1 MKYFIPVFAY
11 LLCTPAYA
19 ADSRYDRCVALVQ
32 KQPQAAYDMAS
43 SWRSDKGGVAAMHCQ
58 GIALINLGQPA
69 RGAGVLDAAAEKMD
83 TSSPILAAELFS
95 QAGNAWL
102 LAGDATRATSRF
114 TSALDRIP
122 EAASSRADTLIDRAR
137 AYAQLEAKDKSL
149 ADLSAALLLSPA
161 KIEARLLRA
170 ELYLSQGKAGSARR
184 DLTALKS
191 LELDAD
197 EKVLFAKLSAK
208 AEQ

>member
-1 MKYFIPVFAY
+1 MKYIIPVFAY
-11 LLCTPAYA
+11 ILASPANA
-19 ADSRYDRCVALVQ
+19 ADSQYDRCVALAQ

-58 GIALINLGQPA
+58 GMALINLGQPA
-69 RGAGVLDAAAEKMD
+69 RGAGVLDSAAEKMD
-83 TSSPILAAELFS
+83 LSSPILAADLFS

-102 LAGDATRATSRF
+102 LAGDATRAIARF
-114 TSALDRIP
+114 TWALDRMP

-137 AYAQLEAKDKSL
+137 AYAQLENKDKSL
-149 ADLSAALLLSPA
+149 ADLSAALLLVPA
-161 KIEARLLRA
+161 NIEARLLRA

-191 LELDAD
+191 LQMD
-197 EKVLFAKLSAK
+197 ENEKTIFAKLSAK